1 MKTDFMEHEMNCKE
15 LKKHVIFVISMF
27 FFACYCNI
35 EKQIVKNKPNI
46 SKCMI
51 VVAKSLVTKYELS
64 PCSTT
69 SKCRVVVAMSA
80 AGHSPPAAASLS
92 WKWSY

>member
-15 LKKHVIFVISMF
+15 LKKHVF
-27 FFACYCNI
+27 FCYCNI
-35 EKQIVKNKPNI
+35 EKQTVKNKPNI

-51 VVAKSLVTKYELS
+51 VVAKSLVTKYEFS
-64 PCSTT
+64 PCSTM

-80 AGHSPPAAASLS
+80 ARHSPPAAASFS
-92 WKWSY
+92 WK

>member
-27 FFACYCNI
+27 FFVIATL
-35 EKQIVKNKPNI
+35 KNNYIKPNI

-51 VVAKSLVTKYELS
+51 VVAKSLVTKYEFS
-64 PCSTT
+64 PCSTM

-80 AGHSPPAAASLS
+80 ARHSPPAAASFS
-92 WKWSY
+92 WK